1 MGNKSITPLSSKNL
15 TVGKNNSLQTSTN
28 KYNELLIVLDRNA
41 RLFAKEKDGTLRRIE
56 ASEAKQRLDD
66 GQEVALVK
74 GLGTETHTKEEVG
87 TSYFDLMGFS
97 SYDREKTNM
106 SSRGKEV
113 NVVYTASP
121 LKNWSDLDFTD
132 RTAKGVPGTPT
143 LPQSGGKALI
153 SFSWEKT
160 WVTKTESK
168 RANGLFS
175 ATEYSGRT
183 NGGNETDSYI
193 PNE

>member
-1 MGNKSITPLSSKNL
+1 MWDQSITPCGRNL
-15 TVGKNNSLQTSTN
+15 TIGKNNSLQTATN
-28 KYNELLIVLDRNA
+28 KYNEFLVVLDRNA

-74 GLGTETHTKEEVG
+74 GLSTETHTKEEVSS
-87 TSYFDLMGFS
+87 SYFDLMGFS
-97 SYDREKTNM
+97 SYNREQTNM

-113 NVVYTASP
+113 TVVYTASP

-132 RTAKGVPGTPT
+132 KTAKGVPGTPT
-143 LPQSGGKALI
+143 LPQSGGKALV
-153 SFSWEKT
+153 SFSWEKA
-160 WVTKTESK
+160 WVSKTENK

-175 ATEYSGRT
+175 ATEYSGGT
-183 NGGNETDSYI
+183 NVENETDSYI